1 MPSFTFSQSHLVAG
15 TVSLPGLM
23 FDIQVSQ
30 IHAAYPKR
38 SEEDGSYVKQK
49 PAHSWYDLLLL
60 LGIHLRWQLQCVK
73 RETQGPCLISVP
85 KPHVGQRNMTDVT
98 KLYLSTDE
106 HRATKST
113 SWYQIWLPQIRAGTP
128 VSSWSCLHPA
138 DRRENCKSSSSND
151 KNEMMTWRYS
161 RWHALDFSH
170 FIAFYTE
177 RAPSSSLWLKSTV
190 LAQMSMLW

>member
-60 LGIHLRWQLQCVK
+60 GIHLRWQLQCVK
-73 RETQGPCLISVP
+73 CETQGPCLISVP
-85 KPHVGQRNMTDVT
+85 KPHVGQRNMRMWQNFICPLMNTEQQSQLPDIKYDFHRSELERLWAPEAACIQQTGGETVNHRPQMT
-98 KLYLSTDE
+98 KMKWWRGDTVDDMHWISATSLLFILSE
-106 HRATKST
+106 
-113 SWYQIWLPQIRAGTP
+113 
-128 VSSWSCLHPA
+128 LHQA
-138 DRRENCKSSSSND
+138 H
-151 KNEMMTWRYS
+151 YG
-161 RWHALDFSH
+161 
-170 FIAFYTE
+170 
-177 RAPSSSLWLKSTV
+177 
-190 LAQMSMLW
+190 